1 MKTFFIPPDFNVAV
15 AWFADALTPLSLKK
29 AQNIH
34 EVIITPEQREK
45 IISLRNDRLL
55 FFTNHPSQAEPML
68 AYHVANVMGTRFHYM
83 ATRRAFDFLNGIV
96 GKWFQA
102 TGTFSVM
109 PSVADKESMKM
120 TRYILSQPSGKL
132 VIFPEG
138 EPMCSENDSLMPFQ
152 PGIIKL
158 GFSALA
164 DARAIDPTADIT
176 ILPGFIKYVIKT
188 PHDQVIKNL
197 EKHISVIEK
206 KLNAEAGGRNLLRRF
221 LMVARILQEKA
232 EKEYGIEVTSED
244 YNFRVGKLRHCILDR
259 MAEKMKLKHYDQNLD
274 AIQKLRVITTTL
286 ELIEVGYP
294 SPDLPKL
301 SSKEL
306 EHINEEC
313 IKAYDFI
320 VMKRDYLVSNPTP
333 ERFYE
338 WLQRFES

>member
-1 MKTFFIPPDFNVAV
+1 M
-15 AWFADALTPLSLKK
+15 
-29 AQNIH
+29 
-34 EVIITPEQREK
+34 
-45 IISLRNDRLL
+45 
-55 FFTNHPSQAEPML
+55 
-68 AYHVANVMGTRFHYM
+68 
-83 ATRRAFDFLNGIV
+83 
-96 GKWFQA
+96 
-102 TGTFSVM
+102 
-109 PSVADKESMKM
+109 
-120 TRYILSQPSGKL
+120 
-132 VIFPEG
+132 
-138 EPMCSENDSLMPFQ
+138 
-152 PGIIKL
+152 
-158 GFSALA
+158 
-164 DARAIDPTADIT
+164 
-176 ILPGFIKYVIKT
+176 
-188 PHDQVIKNL
+188 
-197 EKHISVIEK
+197 IEK

-232 EKEYGIEVTSED
+232 EKEYGMDVTSED
-244 YNFRVGKLRHCILDR
+244 YYFRVGKLRHCILDR

-338 WLQRFES
+338 WLQRFESLVLGKNPRMLGGEPHHEPRVAHIFFADPYKFGDYAADYKKNKNECVSKLLGSLRGDMQKLLDDSQKLTAPIVAPGDIGGT